1 MTYGRSKRPSA
12 VEVGRPRR
20 TRWGG
25 GFGSVRELRAG
36 EPLVIGRYRIVGV
49 IGAGGM
55 GRVFLGVTPDGRL
68 AAIKQVL
75 STFAEDPQFRRR
87 FAQEIEA
94 SRKVSGAFTA
104 ALMDADPHA
113 EAPWLA
119 SVFVPAPALDTVIRT
134 HGPLPES
141 ALWRLTV
148 GLAIALQEIH
158 RVGLI
163 HRDFKPGNVLLTDD
177 GPRVI
182 DFGIAH
188 AINDTAQRL
197 TQTGTVVGSPA
208 YLSPEQIDNRPLTP
222 ASDVFALGAILTYS
236 ATGYSAF
243 GDGPVPAL
251 IYRIATAEPDLTA
264 VPPGLRPMI
273 AACLDKDPTRRPT
286 PQQLL
291 HHVGPLDPAGVW
303 LPAPVHH
310 MIHSRADEARRLSRT
325 QPGMS
330 TELGNYPGTTPDTG
344 TATVLPGSY
353 PPAPTTPTA
362 GSARPPE
369 PAARP
374 AARRRRA
381 RIAVTFGAAVGAAA
395 ALTAALTLW
404 PAGISPED
412 AAAAVS
418 AITPTGPPAGF
429 RVDDDSTTPET
440 DGAPGDPLQ
449 IDRSRSYFGCD
460 VEADPPLPAEAGV
473 LAATQSRYREDVDP
487 QPDRFRD
494 SVFYTVAY
502 LDAPHHNTIMSQ
514 IRSRIG
520 DCRTEVPI
528 GFTAVRFSNNT
539 VAGADENVGYIAN
552 LPPAT
557 NFAQFPLQVGSC
569 EFARVN
575 AIVVRACA
583 LVTNEPA
590 DNLFGFDSTDA
601 EDNRLRATTRALLEP
616 LIDEARRQQAD
627 E

>member
-1 MTYGRSKRPSA
+1 M
-12 VEVGRPRR
+12 
-20 TRWGG
+20 
-25 GFGSVRELRAG
+25 RELRAG
-36 EPLVIGRYRIVGV
+36 EPLAIGRYRIVGV

-55 GRVFLGVTPDGRL
+55 GRVFLGVSPDGRL

-75 STFAEDPQFRRR
+75 STFAEDPQFRQR
-87 FAQEIEA
+87 FAQEISA

-188 AINDTAQRL
+188 AVNDTAQRL
-197 TQTGTVVGSPA
+197 TQTGAVVGSPA

-251 IYRIATAEPDLTA
+251 IYRIATAEPDLTG
-264 VPPGLRPMI
+264 VPPDLRPMI

-286 PQQLL
+286 TQQLL
-291 HHVGPLDPAGVW
+291 HHIGPLDPAGDW

-310 MIHSRADEARRLSRT
+310 MIYSRAEEARRLSRT
-325 QPGMS
+325 PTRTHPGMS
-330 TELGNYPGTTPDTG
+330 TDPGNYPGATPDTG
-344 TATVLPGSY
+344 TPTVLPGSY
-353 PPAPTTPTA
+353 TPTPTTGRSARVPEQAAPPA
-362 GSARPPE
+362 GRP
-369 PAARP
+369 
-374 AARRRRA
+374 RRA
-381 RIAVTFGAAVGAAA
+381 RIAATVGAAIGAAA

-404 PAGISPED
+404 PAETDPED
-412 AAAAVS
+412 AAAFVS

-429 RVDDDSTTPET
+429 RVDDDSNTPEI

-473 LAATQSRYREDVDP
+473 LAATNSRYREDVGP

-502 LDAPHHNTIMSQ
+502 LDAPHHDTIMSQ

-520 DCRTEVPI
+520 DCRTEVPV
-528 GFTAVRFSNNT
+528 GFTTVRFSNNT
-539 VAGADENVGYIAN
+539 LSGADEHVGYIAN
-552 LPPAT
+552 LPPTT
-557 NFAQFPLQVGSC
+557 NFAQFPPQVGSC
-569 EFARVN
+569 EFARVD

-583 LVTNEPA
+583 LVSNERVNILP
-590 DNLFGFDSTDA
+590 GFDSTDA
-601 EDNRLRATTRALLEP
+601 EDNRLRSTTRALLEP